1 MFLFLFFSSSTSS
14 GGRSVIII
22 NGLLNHFHLLTGMW
36 VEVIACS
43 YDEPVRRGVG
53 LQFGLVMENWV
64 TKKLTEQPQFSATIT
79 KQIFAGTSV

>member
-1 MFLFLFFSSSTSS
+1 
-14 GGRSVIII
+14 
-22 NGLLNHFHLLTGMW
+22 MW
-36 VEVIACS
+36 VEVFACS